1 MRVTNIIKKILL
13 IAIIGVSAYGC
24 KDGDKF
30 DYDKNVVF
38 ITGTE
43 VSPVIKFVVED
54 TPASYAVTASAAKK
68 VDKDVK
74 IEFAVDNSLVETYNK
89 ANSTSYYEV
98 PEGTITIENTN
109 AVIEAGTAYSNAATV
124 KVVSTENL
132 QDGRAYVIPVTMKSV
147 DGLEVLQPSKTV
159 YLRIAR
165 VFSFASLNL
174 SNTTAYSNYIF
185 PDDKMKTLSNFT
197 YEIKCFVNSWHT
209 STNEPISR
217 MCQFTSKS
225 ESRSSMLR
233 FGENGQDVNSLQWV
247 TPSGGLISTT
257 RFSTSRWYTIS
268 LTYDGSR
275 FTMYVDGVKD
285 VEGAADG
292 DPVEFQRLE
301 LGMSWGG
308 GYPAK
313 QYFDGRVSEIRVWER
328 ALSPAEIQLGLCG
341 VDTQAE
347 GLVAYWKLNEGE
359 GHIFNDATGH
369 GYDIDWS
376 KTVRDKKENGVLV
389 DTPEAA
395 SALSWDNDD
404 KNKCA
409 Q

>member
-1 MRVTNIIKKILL
+1 MKTNIVKNFLYVAVVGIF
-13 IAIIGVSAYGC
+13 ACGC
-24 KDGDKF
+24 TEGDKF
-30 DYDKNVVF
+30 DYEKNVVF

-54 TPASYAVTASAAKK
+54 TPASYAVTASVAKK

-74 IEFAVDNSLVETYNK
+74 IEFAVDNSLVEAYNK
-89 ANSTSYYEV
+89 ANNTSYYEV
-98 PEGTITIENTN
+98 PEGTITIENTD
-109 AVIEAGTAYSNAATV
+109 AVIEAGTAYSSAATV
-124 KVVSTENL
+124 KVISTENL

-147 DGLEVLQPSKTV
+147 DGMDVLQPSKTV

-165 VFSFASLNL
+165 VFNFASLNL
-174 SNTTAYSNYIF
+174 SNTNAYSNYIF
-185 PDDKMKTLSNFT
+185 SDEKMQTLSNFT
-197 YEIKCFVNSWHT
+197 YEIKCFVNAWHT
-209 STNEPISR
+209 STSEPISR

-247 TPSGGLISTT
+247 NPSGGLISTT
-257 RFSTSRWYTIS
+257 RFSTERWYTIS

-285 VEGAADG
+285 VDGEADG

-313 QYFDGRVSEIRVWER
+313 QYFNGRVAEIRVWNR

-376 KTVRDKKENGVLV
+376 KTVRDMSENGVLV
-389 DTPEAA
+389 DTPSAA
-395 SALSWDNDD
+395 DALSWDNDE